1 MEHGDKSSGGMGEL
15 RLACCSSGLL
25 APLVC
30 RTWVCASLLGF
41 SVRGVLVE
49 LEAAGGGRRGGTAG
63 GAVVDWQSGM

>member
-1 MEHGDKSSGGMGEL
+1 VERGDKSGGGMEEL
-15 RLACCSSGLL
+15 RLVCSSSGLL

-49 LEAAGGGRRGGTAG
+49 LEATGGGRRGGTAG
-63 GAVVDWQSGM
+63 GAVVD